1 MQEKL
6 SNRAGIS
13 TEYRE
18 VTQEELRSE
27 EEEEDTSM
35 ERLIQLYFS
44 A

>member
-6 SNRAGIS
+6 SNRTGIS

-18 VTQEELRSE
+18 VTQEELDSE
-27 EEEEDTSM
+27 EEEDASM